1 MKIFTTVS
9 VLFISL
15 SVLAA
20 GGGGQKHH
28 TDFFPPKEAN
38 KELTTRPG
46 KVELLEP
53 GALSQV
59 SGTEVTLKWKPA
71 ENAESYKVQVATDPN
86 FKWIVSQ
93 VEFHKD
99 TTFKVSGLESGK
111 HYFWRVFG
119 KKPGNEAT
127 YSNGFGTFSSF
138 EVK

>member
-20 GGGGQKHH
+20 GGGGDKKHH
-28 TDFFPPKEAN
+28 HIFPRKEAN
-38 KELTTRPG
+38 KALSDRPG
-46 KVELLEP
+46 TVELLEP
-53 GALSQV
+53 KALSQV
-59 SGTEVTLKWKPA
+59 SGTEVTLKWKPV

-93 VEFHKD
+93 VEFHNETD
-99 TTFKVSGLESGK
+99 FKVSGLEAGK
-111 HYFWRVFG
+111 HYFWRVFA

-127 YSNGFGTFSSF
+127 FSTGFGTFSSF